1 VRQTLQ
7 TRRIPTLPSLP
18 IPWTKGELLLVL
30 NRQGVTS
37 THILKQQNFLKKQS
51 SQASMPREVLLVE
64 DSAGDVRLTQEALH
78 AVNLAVRLHVASD
91 GVEAMALLTR
101 EEVHAHVPRPALI
114 LLDLNMPRMAGREV
128 LARIKKDDRLKTI
141 PIVILPTSASEA
153 DIMKSYQLHAN
164 SYLCKPAQF
173 AEFEKLVKS
182 INDFWLT
189 TARLPRLSG

>member
-1 VRQTLQ
+1 
-7 TRRIPTLPSLP
+7 
-18 IPWTKGELLLVL
+18 
-30 NRQGVTS
+30 
-37 THILKQQNFLKKQS
+37 
-51 SQASMPREVLLVE
+51 M
-64 DSAGDVRLTQEALH
+64 
-78 AVNLAVRLHVASD
+78 AVRIWL
-91 GVEAMALLTR
+91 
-101 EEVHAHVPRPALI
+101 
-114 LLDLNMPRMAGREV
+114 
-128 LARIKKDDRLKTI
+128 DDRLKTI